1 MNNSG
6 QDNSTDLDRY
16 VRQVRFPGLGAAGQR
31 RLLASRVLVVGCGAL
46 GSVIANTLAR
56 AGVGHLRIVDR
67 DFLETN
73 NLQRQVL
80 FDEDDVSA
88 GLPKAI
94 AAANKLRKINSG
106 IEIEPLVADVDCSN
120 ITGLCQ
126 DVDMILDGTDNF
138 ETRFL
143 INDAAHK
150 FSIPWVFGG
159 CLGADGQTMTILPGH
174 TPCLNCLMVEGPPP
188 PGAAETC
195 DSFGIL
201 APIINVIASIQCS
214 EAIKILSG
222 QPELISRK
230 MTIIS
235 LWDNQIRMLD
245 VSSLREAVEC
255 PTCVLQEYR
264 WLDGNLGSRTAV
276 LCGRNAVQLSFPG
289 QQELDLNSVA
299 SKLGGLGQIEQN
311 RYLVRFFVD
320 DYVLTLFPDG
330 RAIIS
335 GTEDVSIAKKL
346 YAQYVGA

>member
-1 MNNSG
+1 M
-6 QDNSTDLDRY
+6 DLDRY
-16 VRQVRFPGLGAAGQR
+16 VRQVRFPGLGTIGQQ
-31 RLLASRVLVVGCGAL
+31 RLLASRVLIVGCGAL

-67 DFLETN
+67 DFLETS

-80 FDEDDVSA
+80 FDEEDVAA

-106 IEIEPLVADVDCSN
+106 IEIEPFVADVDCAN
-120 ITGLCQ
+120 IAEFCQ
-126 DVDMILDGTDNF
+126 NVDLILDGTDNF

-159 CLGADGQTMTILPGH
+159 CLGADGQSLTILPGQ
-174 TPCLNCLMVEGPPP
+174 TPCLNCLMVDGPPP
-188 PGAAETC
+188 PGTSETC

-222 QPELISRK
+222 QTDRVSRK

-235 LWDNQIRMLD
+235 LWDNQFRMMD
-245 VSSLREAVEC
+245 VSSLRESVKC
-255 PTCVLQEYR
+255 PTCILQQYH
-264 WLDGNLGSRTAV
+264 WLDGKRGSHSAV
-276 LCGRNAVQLSFPG
+276 LCGRNAVQLSFAE
-289 QQELDLNSVA
+289 QSELDLVA
-299 SKLGGLGQIEQN
+299 VAQRLKGLGKIEQN
-311 RYLVRFFVD
+311 KFLVRFFVD
-320 DYVLTLFPDG
+320 DFVLTAFPDG

-335 GTEDVSIAKKL
+335 GTEDIALAKKL
-346 YAQYVGA
+346 YAQYLGA